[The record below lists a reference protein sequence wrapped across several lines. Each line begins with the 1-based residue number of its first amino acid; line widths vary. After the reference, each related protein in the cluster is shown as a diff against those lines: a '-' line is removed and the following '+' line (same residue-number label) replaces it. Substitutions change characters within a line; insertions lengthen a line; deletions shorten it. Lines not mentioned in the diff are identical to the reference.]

1 MNDNKIF
8 WSINKTFYCD
18 RLKTANFEVKY
29 IGFGD
34 YFQNILMILISF
46 FGIFINLYFFISSIK
61 KIIKSKKSNNI
72 NLSSIEKILC
82 VISLTE
88 TCISIC
94 WLINSFAMK
103 NTKEASDH
111 CFSCII
117 LGYFEL
123 FFYVFDWMV
132 LSSTLFQI
140 KKILTN
146 PLDNLKTEKY
156 IIKYII
162 FCAFFGIINVVV
174 GLFAE
179 VGGVSPMLTCFIDV
193 VGWDY
198 KEDEKVIKYIFY
210 ILFFFIPICI
220 LLYGIYQAYSIIK
233 LPEYK
238 NHKKNRKFFRDYLK
252 YIFTYIILALLLIS
266 VYVFDYL
273 IGQKVPEGVSRAY
286 VNIVT
291 NLSCSTP
298 FIVGLFRVFKAK
310 LIKKLFLCN
319 KKRRNDNIDYIKDEL
334 MINEKERKSVAEDYN
349 YEQFEQDSVCK
360 EFKKIFI
367 GISYILDKVKED
379 ESEEEEKE
387 KEENGEE
394 EININLKDNKN
405 IKNEIDND
413 KDKDKDNDKDNFYII
428 NKKEILK
435 DFDLDINEDTFV
447 LHQEEI
453 NIEATE
459 YIPTFFKNI
468 RKIDNLKE
476 AQLARFFKPKN
487 VTPDLFK
494 RTSDS
499 NYYINSLNKQY
510 ILKSIRFDQIE
521 YYKNKLKRGKID
533 DYLEKNKDSIINRVY
548 GLFYLKIDND
558 KNYYL
563 ALMENIYE
571 SINKDSFPKKKE
583 LKINDNYND
592 HYESNDLP
600 NFSKLSNEKIEKKMS
615 IMEYEIKDRIIKK
628 GEENNF
634 EASFR
639 SRKRTILRKETVYDR
654 KFRIILEENE
664 YNTLT
669 KIIEK
674 DIEFLHS
681 VGTNRVKLFI
691 IEKSVDGDIWDSLFY
706 DIEDLQERNAQPGIK
721 KYIFKSTKDNIIYCI
736 SIVGYFNNSQ

>member
-18 RLKTANFEVKY
+18 RLKTEQSTINY
-29 IGFGD
+29 IGFGNS
-34 YFQNILMILISF
+34 FQNVIMILISF
-46 FGIFINLYFFISSIK
+46 FGIFINLYFFISSIR

-94 WLINSFAMK
+94 WLINFFAMK
-103 NTKEASDH
+103 TTEEASNH

-162 FCAFFGIINVVV
+162 FCAFFGLINVIV
-174 GLFAE
+174 GLFAD

-193 VGWDY
+193 VGWEY
-198 KEDEKVIKYIFY
+198 KEKEKVIRYIFY

-252 YIFTYIILALLLIS
+252 YIFAYIILALLLIS

-334 MINEKERKSVAEDYN
+334 MINEKERKSVADDYN

-379 ESEEEEKE
+379 ENEEEEEKE
-387 KEENGEE
+387 KEENGKED
-394 EININLKDNKN
+394 ININFKDNKN
-405 IKNEIDND
+405 IKNEIDE
-413 KDKDKDNDKDNFYII
+413 DKDNFYII

-435 DFDLDINEDTFV
+435 DFDLDINEDIFV
-447 LHQEEI
+447 LHQDEI

-468 RKIDNLKE
+468 RKIENLKE
-476 AQLARFFKPKN
+476 SQLARFFKPKN

-510 ILKSIRFDQIE
+510 ILKSIRLDQIE
-521 YYKNKLKRGKID
+521 YYRKKLKKGKID
-533 DYLEKNKDSIINRVY
+533 DYFEKNKDSIINRVY

-571 SINKDSFPKKKE
+571 SINQDSFPQKKE

-592 HYESNDLP
+592 NYRNTDLP
-600 NFSKLSNEKIEKKMS
+600 NFSKLSNIKIEKKMS

-628 GEENNF
+628 GEENNL
-634 EASFR
+634 EMSFR
-639 SRKRTILRKETVYDR
+639 SRKRTILRKETAFER

-664 YNTLT
+664 YNRLT
-669 KIIEK
+669 QIIEK

-681 VGTNRVKLFI
+681 VGTNRVKFFI
-691 IEKSVDGDIWDSLFY
+691 IEKSVESEIWDNLFCN
-706 DIEDLQERNAQPGIK
+706 IEDIQERNAPPSIK

>member
-18 RLKTANFEVKY
+18 RLETTNFEINY

-34 YFQNILMILISF
+34 SFQNVLMILISF

-61 KIIKSKKSNNI
+61 KIIKSKKSDNV

-103 NTKEASDH
+103 NTKEASNH
-111 CFSCII
+111 CFSCIV

-162 FCAFFGIINVVV
+162 FCAFFGLINVIV
-174 GLFAE
+174 GLLAD

-193 VGWDY
+193 VGWEY
-198 KEDEKVIKYIFY
+198 KENEKVIRYIFY

-220 LLYGIYQAYSIIK
+220 LSHGIYQAYSIIK

-238 NHKKNRKFFRDYLK
+238 NHKNNRKFFRDYLK

-273 IGQKVPEGVSRAY
+273 IGQKVPKGVSRAY

-298 FIVGLFRVFKAK
+298 FIVGLFRLFKAK

-319 KKRRNDNIDYIKDEL
+319 KKKRNDNIDYIKEEL
-334 MINEKERKSVAEDYN
+334 MINEKERKSVADDYN

-379 ESEEEEKE
+379 ENEEEEKE
-387 KEENGEE
+387 ENGKED
-394 EININLKDNKN
+394 INFKDNQN
-405 IKNEIDND
+405 IKNEID
-413 KDKDKDNDKDNFYII
+413 KDKDNFYII

-435 DFDLDINEDTFV
+435 DFDLDINEDIFV
-447 LHQEEI
+447 LHQDEI

-468 RKIDNLKE
+468 RKIENLKE

-510 ILKSIRFDQIE
+510 ILKSIRFEQIE
-521 YYKNKLKRGKID
+521 YYRNKLKKGKID

-571 SINKDSFPKKKE
+571 SINQDTFPKKKE
-583 LKINDNYND
+583 IIINDNDNYANM
-592 HYESNDLP
+592 DLP
-600 NFSKLSNEKIEKKMS
+600 NFSKLSNIKIEKKMS
-615 IMEYEIKDRIIKK
+615 IMEYEINDRIIKK
-628 GEENNF
+628 GEENNL
-634 EASFR
+634 EMSFR
-639 SRKRTILRKETVYDR
+639 SRKRTILRKESVFER
-654 KFRIILEENE
+654 KFRIILDENE
-664 YNTLT
+664 YNRLRE
-669 KIIEK
+669 IIEK

-691 IEKSVDGDIWDSLFY
+691 IEKSVDSEIWDNLFC
-706 DIEDLQERNAQPGIK
+706 DFEDLQERNAPRIK
-721 KYIFKSTKDNIIYCI
+721 KYIFKSTKENIIYCI